1 MSLKQIKELLFQGKM
16 EQLVEQVTQ
25 LPDKGAA
32 KQFKTYFFD
41 NQKRMQYAAFRD
53 KRLPIGSSLIES
65 AIRRVV
71 NLRLKSAGSFW
82 LLENAEAMLFLRA
95 QLLYGRWEI
104 FQKHWAHQLTQE
116 WNQSE
121 QPKVIAFPQREQ
133 RKNTKTNFDIGVQK
147 SIVLWSDS
155 C

>member
-53 KRLPIGSSLIES
+53 YLIRFPYALIQMKQQESMRLGLNSLFVGSSL
-65 AIRRVV
+65 
-71 NLRLKSAGSFW
+71 
-82 LLENAEAMLFLRA
+82 
-95 QLLYGRWEI
+95 
-104 FQKHWAHQLTQE
+104 
-116 WNQSE
+116 
-121 QPKVIAFPQREQ
+121 
-133 RKNTKTNFDIGVQK
+133 
-147 SIVLWSDS
+147 
-155 C
+155 